1 MQDKWALFQKFLI
14 TENAKIDLTD
24 FIINSVIIVVLAL
37 ILEITYTRCAKSLS
51 NRKLFANNFLL
62 IAFTTMLIIVI
73 VKSSLALSLGL
84 VGALSIVRFRSA
96 VKEPEELAYLFLTIS
111 IGLGLGANQRIITI
125 LAYIIIMVIIW
136 IRYFITKKSQQQN
149 LFITVYSTEPLSVQ
163 LDDIIA
169 VIKQSFKA
177 VELKRYDEDKKFI
190 ETAFLVET
198 KKTDKLQECKSK
210 LQKLSDTVKVSFVDN
225 KNY

>member
-1 MQDKWALFQKFLI
+1 M
-14 TENAKIDLTD
+14 
-24 FIINSVIIVVLAL
+24 
-37 ILEITYTRCAKSLS
+37 
-51 NRKLFANNFLL
+51 
-62 IAFTTMLIIVI
+62 
-73 VKSSLALSLGL
+73 
-84 VGALSIVRFRSA
+84 
-96 VKEPEELAYLFLTIS
+96 
-111 IGLGLGANQRIITI
+111 
-125 LAYIIIMVIIW
+125 
-136 IRYFITKKSQQQN
+136 
-149 LFITVYSTEPLSVQ
+149 SVQ